1 MKKHILKL
9 YSNKYT
15 MKKYEKLLRNLGMN
29 DYEIAIYLSLIEHGP
44 MHISAISESIWH
56 HRPLVYKI
64 TQSLESEGY
73 ISKTMSIWGKRTLY
87 QVTSPKILALRAADI
102 QKQTAIII
110 PELEAIYEKSLDRP
124 KLTIKEWIDWIRSI
138 HSDLIHSLPKWGISY
153 RYSSSN
159 REFEE
164 RTLYVPD
171 DYFDIQKR
179 KELERYTITNE
190 ERRKYREWNPY
201 REVVCIPKWVDPFDD
216 NISKIIYENKV
227 AIIDYNTQVGWI
239 IESERFA
246 RYEEKIFKLLFKTLK
261 MKI

>member
-15 MKKYEKLLRNLGMN
+15 MKNMKTPEESWYEWLWNSN
-29 DYEIAIYLSLIEHGP
+29 LSLP
-44 MHISAISESIWH
+44 
-56 HRPLVYKI
+56 HRTWANAYICYFWIYMTSQTTCIQDYPIPRKW
-64 TQSLESEGY
+64 GY

-171 DYFDIQKR
+171 DYFDIQKEKNSNGILSR
-179 KELERYTITNE
+179 AKSVVSIENEILIER
-190 ERRKYREWNPY
+190 
-201 REVVCIPKWVDPFDD
+201 
-216 NISKIIYENKV
+216 
-227 AIIDYNTQVGWI
+227 
-239 IESERFA
+239 
-246 RYEEKIFKLLFKTLK
+246 
-261 MKI
+261 